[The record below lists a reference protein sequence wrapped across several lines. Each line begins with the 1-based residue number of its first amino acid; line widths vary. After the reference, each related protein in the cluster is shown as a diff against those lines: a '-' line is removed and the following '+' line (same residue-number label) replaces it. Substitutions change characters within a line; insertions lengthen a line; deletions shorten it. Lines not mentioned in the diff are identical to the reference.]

1 MNIILIVSDSLRADH
16 VGVYQEL
23 WRERNPNGG
32 PPVAPYFRMH
42 TPHLDRLAAEGVL
55 FERAHAGSYATV
67 PNRYEL
73 LTGRFVCTY
82 TRGWEPLPAHEI
94 VLAQALGDAG
104 YTSMFILDTPNLLR
118 DGYHYDR
125 GYTAWHW
132 IRGQEGD
139 RYRTSPVQVELP
151 CAPEKLRMNPRYSDG
166 SAVGA
171 VPPQRSRPAR

>member
-1 MNIILIVSDSLRADH
+1 ML
-16 VGVYQEL
+16 
-23 WRERNPNGG
+23 
-32 PPVAPYFRMH
+32 
-42 TPHLDRLAAEGVL
+42 T
-55 FERAHAGSYATV
+55 AGSYATV

-132 IRGQEGD
+132 IRGQEGGPLPDIACAGRATLCAGEATHRIRAIPMD
-139 RYRTSPVQVELP
+139 RP
-151 CAPEKLRMNPRYSDG
+151 
-166 SAVGA
+166 
-171 VPPQRSRPAR
+171 